1 VAIMTL
7 DYRVPP
13 EDLAA
18 YVTVFYSFRSDA
30 VVFEDVERAARA
42 QLRFRLTPG
51 RGFYRFPDGTVQE
64 APAAH
69 FLGATS
75 GAVRARAEGPLLI
88 FGMGLTPCGWAAMM
102 GGDASLLLDRV
113 VDAEAAIGPAVP
125 DVVAQLAAAEG
136 VAAMAAVAEPLVRAL
151 VAGGD
156 GGALGLMH
164 AVDSWLSDGV
174 SPEVEELVAATGLSR
189 RQLERR
195 CNALYGAP
203 PKVLARKYR
212 AMRAAVALAQ
222 GQAAFETFV
231 AEAFY
236 DQSHLIR
243 EFKRF
248 VGLTPRQLRADPSL
262 LGRLTADGHLKLEG
276 QVPAVVSR
284 T

>member
-1 VAIMTL
+1 MANVTL
-7 DYRVPP
+7 DYLVPAD
-13 EDLAA
+13 DLGVF
-18 YVTVFYSFRSDA
+18 VTVFYCFWSDA
-30 VVFEDVERAARA
+30 PLFEDLERAARA

-51 RGFYRFPDGTVQE
+51 RGHYYFPDGTVQE

-75 GAVRARAEGPLLI
+75 GAVRARAEGPLRV

-113 VDAEAAIGPAVP
+113 VDAEAAIGPGLAE
-125 DVVAQLAAAEG
+125 VVAGLAAADG
-136 VAAMAAVAEPLVRAL
+136 VAAMAGVAEPLVRAL

-156 GGALGLMH
+156 GGAKGLMH
-164 AVDSWLSDGV
+164 AVDAWLSDGV
-174 SPEVEELVAATGLSR
+174 SPEVEALVAATGLSR

-212 AMRAAVALAQ
+212 ALRAAVALAA
-222 GQAAFETFV
+222 GEGAFEAFV

-248 VGLTPRQLRADPSL
+248 VGLTPRQLRADPTL
-262 LGRLTADGHLKLEG
+262 LQRLTADGHLALEG
-276 QVPAVVSR
+276 QVPPVVSR